1 MNDAKKQLLKRIYE
15 NHSSAYAWLDTVP
28 KEISAAFFDNPY
40 VTASGMNEDI
50 LMRYV
55 FTEDEMLWVDW
66 ILWEWRL
73 NKSLEF
79 SIDGEKFIT
88 CGDLSTLLDIVF
100 AK

>member
-1 MNDAKKQLLKRIYE
+1 
-15 NHSSAYAWLDTVP
+15 
-28 KEISAAFFDNPY
+28 
-40 VTASGMNEDI
+40 
-50 LMRYV
+50 MRYV